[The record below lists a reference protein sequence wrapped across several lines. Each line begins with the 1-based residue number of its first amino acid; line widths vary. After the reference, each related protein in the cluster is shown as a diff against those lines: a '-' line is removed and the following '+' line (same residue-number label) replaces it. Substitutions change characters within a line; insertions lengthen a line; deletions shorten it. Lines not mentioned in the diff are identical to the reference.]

1 MINFFVNQQVGK
13 KIPSRI
19 WQNYLKNISQVL
31 KLKNQTEISI
41 ALVGNQA
48 IKKLNYIY
56 RGKNKVTDVLSF
68 REKDIDLPAN
78 LSEKNYLGEIVI
90 CYPQAK
96 RQAGQ
101 NSHSLNVEIKTL
113 FVHGFLHLLGYDHKK
128 SQEAEKMR
136 KLEQKIIKTK
146 TQKPKNDKTRP

>member
-1 MINFFVNQQVGK
+1 MIYFEVNQRAGQ

-31 KLKNQTEISI
+31 KLKNKTEISI
-41 ALVGNQA
+41 ALVSNQT

-68 REKDIDLPAN
+68 GEKDVDLPAN
-78 LSEKNYLGEIVI
+78 LSEKNYIGEIVI

-101 NSHSLNVEIKTL
+101 YGHPL
-113 FVHGFLHLLGYDHKK
+113 VHGFLHLLGYDHKK

-136 KLEQKIIKTK
+136 KLAQKIIKTK